1 MQMAKDNE
9 NTEEYQMIDP
19 LFIHI
24 TKGLRQITHELNKY
38 SKYLQER
45 HGITIPQ
52 IITLREIYEHGPLS
66 FSELTK
72 IVSLNNSTV
81 TGIVDRLEKQQFV
94 QRTRTSSDRRRIDI
108 VITEKGINFLT
119 NVPPPIQPGL
129 IEGLENMKKKEVDTI
144 LWSIETLLTLL
155 RRPSGADSIMA
166 QMDDTATFT

>member
-1 MQMAKDNE
+1 MAKNYKPA
-9 NTEEYQMIDP
+9 EETQMIDP

-38 SKYLQER
+38 SKYLQEK

-81 TGIVDRLEKQQFV
+81 TGIVDRLEKQQVV
-94 QRTRTSSDRRRIDI
+94 QRTRTSPDRRRIDI
-108 VITEKGINFLT
+108 VITQKGIDFLT
-119 NVPPPIQPGL
+119 NTPPPIQPGL
-129 IEGLENMKKKEVDTI
+129 IEGLEKMNKKEVDTI
-144 LWSIETLLTLL
+144 LWSIETLLSLL
-155 RRPSGADSIMA
+155 RRPSGADSMA
-166 QMDDTATFT
+166 MDETASFS